1 MTRHIIGLTGP
12 AGSGKSTAAEY
23 LEREHGYKRMRFAT
37 PLKDALRR
45 VLRAALVDDHTIER
59 MIEGDLKE
67 VPQTVLLGRT
77 PRYAMQRLGTEWGR
91 HCIGDNFWVNLLRHA
106 IDSMP
111 ADAWIV
117 VEDVRFDNEAAMLRG
132 LGGKIIRMEGRGG
145 IAGAHESE
153 AGVEPDMT
161 CYNGGSLTETHRW
174 FDYVLQLTK
183 S

>member
-106 IDSMP
+106 TAALPD
-111 ADAWIV
+111 DTRIV
-117 VEDVRFDNEAAMLRG
+117 VEDVRFLNEAMMLREN
-132 LGGKIIRMEGRGG
+132 GGKIIRMDGRGG
-145 IAGAHESE
+145 IAGSHESE
-153 AGVEPDMT
+153 AGVIPDMT
-161 CYNGGSLTETHRW
+161 CYNGGSLIETHRW
-174 FDYVLQLTK
+174 FDYVLGFTTP
-183 S
+183 